1 MDAAANPP
9 VRIDKW
15 LWAARFFKTRAL
27 AVEAIEGGKVELNDD
42 KVKRA
47 KLVHVGD
54 RVRVRLGPYEH
65 QLTVLGLSERRGP
78 APVAQLLYS
87 EDAASKTRREA
98 LALQLRAQ
106 APLFRGGSG
115 RPTKKERRDLGKLK
129 GDDR

>member
-1 MDAAANPP
+1 MNLPASPP

-27 AVEAIEGGKVELNDD
+27 AVEAIEGGKVELNGE

-54 RVRVRLGPYEH
+54 RVRLRFGPYEH
-65 QLTVLGLSERRGP
+65 HLTVLSLSEHRGP

-87 EDAASKTRREA
+87 EDADSKARRET
-98 LALQLRAQ
+98 LALRLKGQ
-106 APLFRGGSG
+106 APLFREGSG

-129 GDDR
+129 GEG